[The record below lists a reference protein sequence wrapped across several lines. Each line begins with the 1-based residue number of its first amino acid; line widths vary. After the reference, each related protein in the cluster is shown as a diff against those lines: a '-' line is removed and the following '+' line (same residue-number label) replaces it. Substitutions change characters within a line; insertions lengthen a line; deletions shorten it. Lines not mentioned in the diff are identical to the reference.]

1 MGASFLN
8 VAMAVAEGDGYRY
21 LQPGGIAFNL
31 TIFLIGTAIGGLL
44 ACVLSVLHHA
54 RMGRLI
60 RALIE
65 NRAASPETARSLQE
79 LDISPMLGL
88 GQALRTPTSLLRK
101 LVTVVLPDGT
111 VISPLHSMDDDRA
124 AAEAAASSIHA
135 EEKNVTP
142 PRREAPHGTTFDPR
156 SVSYYMD
163 DLHRR
168 RAEIRFAR
176 RGNEAV
182 LLVPTLILLAGL
194 AAALVFYAPNL
205 MELLD
210 AILVAILGE

>member
-1 MGASFLN
+1 MNIPLLT
-8 VAMAVAEGDGYRY
+8 VAMAIAEEDGYRY
-21 LQPGGIAFNL
+21 LQPGGVAFNL
-31 TIFLIGTAIGGLL
+31 TIFLVGTALGGLL
-44 ACVLSVLHHA
+44 ACILTVIHHA

-65 NRAASPETARSLQE
+65 NRAASPDTARSLQE
-79 LDISPMLGL
+79 LGISPMLGL
-88 GQALRTPTSLLRK
+88 GQALRAPTSLLRK

-111 VISPLHSMDDDRA
+111 VLSPLHSMDDDRA

-135 EEKNVTP
+135 DVKEDAVHLP
-142 PRREAPHGTTFDPR
+142 EAPKNTSFNPKNAT
-156 SVSYYMD
+156 YYMD

-176 RGNEAV
+176 RGNEAI
-182 LLVPTLILLAGL
+182 LLVPALVLFVGL
-194 AAALVFYAPNL
+194 AIALPLYAPNL